1 MAPTVNGGGSRT
13 AATSKVELFAIV
25 VNGSKSLIII
35 TKSFTLN
42 AAVAVDPSLVY
53 SSVNGVI
60 SIFGRVSM
68 LTRKAQFYKTLA
80 MAQHFFETLFRITV
94 RCIFHLRC
102 SSMKACKNDSL
113 YS

>member
-13 AATSKVELFAIV
+13 AATSKVELFAII

-35 TKSFTLN
+35 TKSSTLD

-68 LTRKAQFYKTLA
+68 LMRKAQFYKT
-80 MAQHFFETLFRITV
+80 MAQHFLTLYFG
-94 RCIFHLRC
+94 L
-102 SSMKACKNDSL
+102 L
-113 YS
+113 